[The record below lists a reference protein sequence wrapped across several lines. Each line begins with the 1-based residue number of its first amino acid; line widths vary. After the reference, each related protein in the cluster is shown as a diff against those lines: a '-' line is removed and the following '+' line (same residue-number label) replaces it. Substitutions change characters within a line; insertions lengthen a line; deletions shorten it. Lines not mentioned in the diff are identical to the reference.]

1 MVIIETEGTFQDLEE
16 ALAWAFGESDVVGKA
31 VLPLAGA
38 AAKIY
43 EILTADTNRR
53 LVQNV
58 LINDAGRSP
67 SRPRSPPAAK
77 TVGTVRAR
85 AFLGIGTARHA
96 AS

>member
-1 MVIIETEGTFQDLEE
+1 MAIIETERTFRELEE
-16 ALAWAFGESDVVGKA
+16 ALAWAFGVGKA

-58 LINDAGRSP
+58 LINDAGRFLLG
-67 SRPRSPPAAK
+67 RPIGR
-77 TVGTVRAR
+77 
-85 AFLGIGTARHA
+85 LGHSSGR
-96 AS
+96 